1 MNDLIYYK
9 KSASIHKSIS
19 KQLIEKIIKVGIS
32 IKDLTFFIENEI
44 KKKVKY
50 NQSNPMNGG
59 IPFPPMISV
68 NNVIAHQTYKDE
80 KYEINKTE
88 DTKKYVLK
96 KNDLIRFD
104 YGVHVNGYITDSAFT
119 YSCSNK
125 YDDFLNVCK
134 KITQKGIYL
143 VKVDTFISEFGNE
156 MDEYIHSKQFEINGK
171 IYNCKIIK
179 NLNGHNIKR
188 YHTHGGQTLPC
199 IKNNIEGKINN
210 HTVYAVEP
218 FICGLNDYAYSSNH
232 ISSYY
237 INYDTENKNLNLN
250 VSDKKL
256 LFDIK
261 KQYKFFD
268 FCARYVYNDLQVH
281 MNQLQNLINLNY
293 IIPESSFIV
302 KKKDVVSHFEHNVY
316 VNEHKNIFLTKNKY
330 Y

>member
-9 KSASIHKSIS
+9 KSALIHKSIS
-19 KQLIEKIIKVGIS
+19 KQLIENVIKTGIS
-32 IKDLTFFIENEI
+32 IKNLTLFIENEI
-44 KKKVKY
+44 KRKVNYIK
-50 NQSNPMNGG
+50 SNPMNGG

-68 NNVIAHQTYKDE
+68 NNVVAHQTYT
-80 KYEINKTE
+80 NN
-88 DTKKYVLK
+88 TKEYIIK

-125 YDDFLNVCK
+125 YDDFLNVSK
-134 KITQKGIYL
+134 KITQKGISL
-143 VKVDTFISEFGNE
+143 VKVDTYISDFGE
-156 MDEYIHSKQFEINGK
+156 LMDEYIHSKQFEYNGK

-199 IKNNIEGKINN
+199 IKNNINDKINN
-210 HTVYAVEP
+210 NTVYAVEP
-218 FICGLNDYAYSSNH
+218 FICGLNDYAFKSDNNT
-232 ISSYY
+232 SYY
-237 INYDTENKNLNLN
+237 INYDKKNKNTDLKSENR
-250 VSDKKL
+250 KL
-256 LFDIK
+256 LFDLK

-268 FCARYVYNDLQVH
+268 FCIRYVYNDLQVH
-281 MNQLQNLINLNY
+281 MNQLQNLITKHY
-293 IIPESSFIV
+293 IIPESSFIIER
-302 KKKDVVSHFEHNVY
+302 KDIVSHFEHNVY